1 MKSIKKIYLLYP
13 PGPIY
18 QRGEDRSQGNVDYS
32 TATSMRA
39 PNDMSYI
46 SAQIKKENLEVL
58 FKDYASEKLD
68 LNVMKNDFKNYNPDV
83 VLISTTNSTVDHDI
97 EILNNFKK
105 INPNIIC
112 ILKGSIFFKA
122 PLDLTKILNL
132 KLIDFLIGGEI
143 EFSFIKIINE
153 INNGTNNFDSINGI
167 YFKKE
172 NIWQSTN
179 FENWDQEIDEL
190 TFPDRSIIKNS
201 LYVRPDTGEPQA
213 TISTSRGCPASCIY
227 CLTPTISGKQVR
239 FRSSESILK
248 EMLDC
253 YNNHGIKNF
262 FFKSDTFTIDKNWV
276 KDLCNKINNSELKN
290 KIEWVA
296 NSRVRPLEY
305 ETLKIMKDAGCW
317 LIAFGFESGSSE
329 TLKKIKKGATIEDNL
344 KAAELTRKAGLK
356 LYGFYLIGLPWENK
370 DHLEMTEKHIFDTNP
385 DFLELHIAVP
395 YYGTELYS
403 LSKKEGL
410 IKTPIIGQNYFEEAS
425 TGTKYL
431 SSQNLINFRRKVI
444 AKYHLRPK
452 YILSKIK
459 DAKFN
464 YNIIKNY
471 TKYGARLIHNLLK

>member
-1 MKSIKKIYLLYP
+1 M
-13 PGPIY
+13 
-18 QRGEDRSQGNVDYS
+18 DYS

-68 LNVMKNDFKNYNPDV
+68 LNIMKNDFKNYNPDV

-132 KLIDFLIGGEI
+132 ELIDFLIGGEI
-143 EFSFIKIINE
+143 EFSFIKIIKE
-153 INNGTNNFDSINGI
+153 INNGSSNFGSINGI

-227 CLTPTISGKQVR
+227 CLTPTISGK
-239 FRSSESILK
+239 K
-248 EMLDC
+248 
-253 YNNHGIKNF
+253 
-262 FFKSDTFTIDKNWV
+262 
-276 KDLCNKINNSELKN
+276 
-290 KIEWVA
+290 
-296 NSRVRPLEY
+296 
-305 ETLKIMKDAGCW
+305 
-317 LIAFGFESGSSE
+317 
-329 TLKKIKKGATIEDNL
+329 
-344 KAAELTRKAGLK
+344 
-356 LYGFYLIGLPWENK
+356 
-370 DHLEMTEKHIFDTNP
+370 
-385 DFLELHIAVP
+385 
-395 YYGTELYS
+395 
-403 LSKKEGL
+403 
-410 IKTPIIGQNYFEEAS
+410 
-425 TGTKYL
+425 
-431 SSQNLINFRRKVI
+431 
-444 AKYHLRPK
+444 
-452 YILSKIK
+452 
-459 DAKFN
+459 
-464 YNIIKNY
+464 
-471 TKYGARLIHNLLK
+471 